1 MQLTNLLF
9 TSVALKAPPVLFP
22 KVKALNPNSPES
34 LTLSQTLQSETLET
48 LEWPLLC
55 KQLSSFTSTTMGFSA
70 AQKAK
75 IPLGQTPEE
84 SHKLLNQTAAAASAM
99 MMMMDSPPLDF
110 SGIEDVSGIL
120 NSAVSRQLLSISELC
135 AIRRTL
141 RAAKLLFENLKKLV
155 NTGDCSETERYFT
168 TIIIRIREGFNLI

>member
-1 MQLTNLLF
+1 
-9 TSVALKAPPVLFP
+9 
-22 KVKALNPNSPES
+22 
-34 LTLSQTLQSETLET
+34 
-48 LEWPLLC
+48 
-55 KQLSSFTSTTMGFSA
+55 MGFSA

-84 SHKLLNQTAAAASAM
+84 SHKLLDQTAAAAM

-120 NSAVSRQLLSISELC
+120 NSAVSRELLSISELC

>member
-1 MQLTNLLF
+1 
-9 TSVALKAPPVLFP
+9 
-22 KVKALNPNSPES
+22 
-34 LTLSQTLQSETLET
+34 
-48 LEWPLLC
+48 
-55 KQLSSFTSTTMGFSA
+55 MGFSA

-84 SHKLLNQTAAAASAM
+84 SHKLLNQTAAAATA

-120 NSAVSRQLLSISELC
+120 NSAVSRELLSISELC

-141 RAAKLLFENLKKLV
+141 RAAKLLFEKLKQLV

>member
-22 KVKALNPNSPES
+22 KVKALNPKSPES

-48 LEWPLLC
+48 LEWPSLC
-55 KQLSSFTSTTMGFSA
+55 KQLSSFTSTTMGLSA

-84 SHKLLNQTAAAASAM
+84 SHKLLDQTAAAAM

-120 NSAVSRQLLSISELC
+120 NSAVSRELLSISELC

>member
-1 MQLTNLLF
+1 
-9 TSVALKAPPVLFP
+9 
-22 KVKALNPNSPES
+22 
-34 LTLSQTLQSETLET
+34 
-48 LEWPLLC
+48 
-55 KQLSSFTSTTMGFSA
+55 MGFSA

-84 SHKLLNQTAAAASAM
+84 SHKLLDQTAAAASAM
-99 MMMMDSPPLDF
+99 MTMMDSPPLDF

-120 NSAVSRQLLSISELC
+120 NSAVSRELLSISELC

-141 RAAKLLFENLKKLV
+141 RAAKLLFEKLKQLV

-168 TIIIRIREGFNLI
+168 IIIIIIIRIREGFNLI

>member
-1 MQLTNLLF
+1 
-9 TSVALKAPPVLFP
+9 
-22 KVKALNPNSPES
+22 
-34 LTLSQTLQSETLET
+34 
-48 LEWPLLC
+48 
-55 KQLSSFTSTTMGFSA
+55 
-70 AQKAK
+70 
-75 IPLGQTPEE
+75 
-84 SHKLLNQTAAAASAM
+84 M

-120 NSAVSRQLLSISELC
+120 NSAVSRELLSISELC

-155 NTGDCSETERYFT
+155 NAGDCSETERYFT

>member
-1 MQLTNLLF
+1 
-9 TSVALKAPPVLFP
+9 
-22 KVKALNPNSPES
+22 
-34 LTLSQTLQSETLET
+34 
-48 LEWPLLC
+48 
-55 KQLSSFTSTTMGFSA
+55 MGLSA

-84 SHKLLNQTAAAASAM
+84 SHKLLDQTAAAAM

-120 NSAVSRQLLSISELC
+120 NSAVSRELLSISELC

>member
-1 MQLTNLLF
+1 
-9 TSVALKAPPVLFP
+9 
-22 KVKALNPNSPES
+22 
-34 LTLSQTLQSETLET
+34 
-48 LEWPLLC
+48 
-55 KQLSSFTSTTMGFSA
+55 
-70 AQKAK
+70 
-75 IPLGQTPEE
+75 
-84 SHKLLNQTAAAASAM
+84 M

-120 NSAVSRQLLSISELC
+120 NSAVSRELLSISELC

-141 RAAKLLFENLKKLV
+141 RATKLLFENLKKLV